1 MRVEE
6 LMRQQGFSTCWKMHG
21 LGHLNDRTV
30 LEIGYGRLS
39 QALMPSQR
47 SAEVASAID
56 EKGRLRD
63 SLSIDGE
70 HQARRSSQY
79 VRIRGG
85 GKPIV
90 SVPLDF
96 ADDAQPFVRTARD
109 ADDWIAAIEE
119 AQTLDPPTHRVA
131 RHPRPHG
138 VRTLRNARE
147 KSPWL
152 RSNQGSSKSG
162 CSGS

>member
-1 MRVEE
+1 
-6 LMRQQGFSTCWKMHG
+6 MHG

-39 QALMPSQR
+39 QALMPSQT

-56 EKGRLRD
+56 EKGRPRD

-119 AQTLDPPTHRVA
+119 ALTLDPPRLRVA
-131 RHPRPHG
+131 RHPRPLG
-138 VRTLRNARE
+138 V
-147 KSPWL
+147 
-152 RSNQGSSKSG
+152 
-162 CSGS
+162 